1 MLNVYNSFLKLL
13 GMFLLTTVK
22 LKDIFKY
29 YQINSALCGKHVKFI
44 DIKFYFISFV

>member
-1 MLNVYNSFLKLL
+1 MNVFIDDCQIEGY
-13 GMFLLTTVK
+13 
-22 LKDIFKY
+22 IKY